1 MNISKNR
8 IALLDEIRGF
18 CVLCMIFY
26 HAFIFMYEQYD
37 VQFGYD
43 AYTFF
48 LPVQPFV
55 SCMFLFICGICCR
68 LSHSNLKR
76 GLKLA
81 VFALGLNFVSI
92 VLLPK
97 FGFVDCEIWWGVL
110 DFFTVCIL
118 LYALLERPIISRIPA
133 WLGCLIS
140 VALLWLFREW
150 ETYGT
155 ISVWE
160 DISWQAPE
168 ALRQLPWIFPFG
180 LQPDGFFS
188 ADYFPLIPYGFV
200 FSLGTYVG
208 VWVHDG
214 KLPSFAYPV
223 HSKVLMWL
231 GQKCFLIYIIELPI
245 LFILFEFIK
254 WIIGVLG

>member
-55 SCMFLFICGICCR
+55 SCMFLFICGVCCR

-76 GLKLA
+76 GLKLSI
-81 VFALGLNFVSI
+81 FALGLNFVSI
-92 VLLPK
+92 ILLPK
-97 FGFVDCEIWWGVL
+97 MGFVDCEIWWGVL
-110 DFFTVCIL
+110 DFFMVCIL
-118 LYALLERPIISRIPA
+118 GYALLEKPIISKIPA

-140 VALLWLFREW
+140 IALLWLFREW
-150 ETYGT
+150 EQSGT
-155 ISVWE
+155 ISVWG
-160 DISWQAPE
+160 DIAWQVPE
-168 ALRQLPWIFPFG
+168 TIYEQKWIFPFG

-231 GQKCFLIYIIELPI
+231 GQKCFLIYLIELPI
-245 LFILFEFIK
+245 LFVLFEFIK
-254 WIIGVLG
+254 WILGVL